1 MTTTPQQR
9 YYQSHREAILPK
21 MREREKTRRETRK
34 SKYAE
39 NPHLHEED
47 KAIAR
52 RKYYA
57 RMGRIN
63 KGIIEEALRRTDLPD
78 STRTL
83 LDQLVEDS
91 SAITTVAL
99 RKMISGGSNKT
110 MPRGK
115 KSDDTKKDDAAVVA
129 PAVVEVVKK
138 EDEVE
143 KKEKKAKVPKVKR
156 EIVALPGEHIHIKVD
171 KGVKVTFD

>member
-1 MTTTPQQR
+1 MTTPQQR

-63 KGIIEEALRRTDLPD
+63 QSIIEEALQRTDLAET
-78 STRTL
+78 TRTL
-83 LDQLVEDS
+83 LTQLVEDS

-99 RKMISGGSNKT
+99 RKMISGGNNKT
-110 MPRGK
+110 MPRA
-115 KSDDTKKDDAAVVA
+115 KKDDAKKDDAVVA
-129 PAVVEVVKK
+129 APVVEEVKK
-138 EDEVE
+138 EVE
-143 KKEKKAKVPKVKR
+143 EKKEKVKKEKKAVAKR
-156 EIVALPGEHIHIKVD
+156 EIVALPGEHLHIKID
-171 KGVKVTFD
+171 KGVKVSFS